1 MRNIYI
7 VLTISGVLFGAG
19 PASAG
24 PGLRGYSGLLLCP
37 TTDALSARQ
46 YNVGVAT
53 TEFEDWDE
61 RAYVANF
68 GLQDGLE
75 AGIYWW
81 RPQSGSSETLLNL
94 KYRFQPATPGRASL
108 AVGVSDITDEIETAV
123 YFVASKEIGRPVGT
137 IGGRPVSMLRLHGGI
152 GGGWLE
158 DFFFGAEARLS
169 NRLTVMAEHVND
181 RLNVGARV
189 HLWRNFTVNAGLLDT
204 NDWAFTLS
212 YDYPL
217 QGGGPPLPA
226 TVAGGGEPI
235 TAPTAVSPKPLKPS
249 PAPAEAAEEPAAPA
263 AMPVAVEAKPA
274 KEEGQAAPP
283 AETTAPE
290 PIEPPKQIA
299 KAPATPSEEEPAP
312 AAVPPEVVAKL
323 PSPEVKEEAKKP
335 AINADK
341 PVVDIKLRDLY
352 PDSAVTK
359 EGKIFVPVRPIADWL
374 GLRTV
379 AKFTPQGL
387 KVTVSSET
395 SSTAFHIGASTAML
409 DDQEIELP
417 AAPYLLQS
425 KTTMVPVEFFGLLG
439 VPIQIDAVGGVV
451 LFERDDAVGRVKFG
465 K

>member
-7 VLTISGVLFGAG
+7 VLTILGLLLGAWT
-19 PASAG
+19 ASAG
-24 PGLRGYSGLLLCP
+24 PSLRGYSGLLLCP
-37 TTDALSARQ
+37 TTDALSDRQ

-53 TEFEDWDE
+53 TEFEDWEE

-68 GLQDGLE
+68 GLRDGLE
-75 AGIYWW
+75 GGIYWW
-81 RPQSGSSETLLNL
+81 RPPSGSSETLLNL

-123 YFVASKEIGRPVGT
+123 YFVASQEIGRPVGT
-137 IGGRPVSMLRLHGGI
+137 IRGQPVSMLRLHGGI

-181 RLNVGARV
+181 RLNVGARM
-189 HLWRNFTVNAGLLDT
+189 HLWRNFTVNAGLLDA
-204 NDWAFTLS
+204 NDWAFTVS

-217 QGGGPPLPA
+217 EGGGPSLPA
-226 TVAGGGEPI
+226 PPAGGAEPI

-249 PAPAEAAEEPAAPA
+249 PAPAEAAEEPAAPP

-274 KEEGQAAPP
+274 KEEGEAAPP
-283 AETTAPE
+283 AEPAAPE
-290 PIEPPKQIA
+290 PIEPPKQPTE
-299 KAPATPSEEEPAP
+299 APAAPSEEEPAP
-312 AAVPPEVVAKL
+312 AVVPPAVVAKL
-323 PSPEVKEEAKKP
+323 PSPEVKEEAKRP
-335 AINADK
+335 AISADK
-341 PVVDIKLRDLY
+341 PVVDIKLGGLY
-352 PDSAVTK
+352 PDSPVTK
-359 EGKIFVPVRPIADWL
+359 EGKIFVPVRAVTNWL

-395 SSTAFHIGASTAML
+395 SAAAFHIGARTAML
-409 DDQEIELP
+409 DGEEVELP

-439 VPIQIDAVGGVV
+439 VPILIDAVGGVV
-451 LFERDDAVGRVKFG
+451 LFERDDAVGRISFG